1 MSQTAEQVATPV
13 ASPNSSEYASDTE
26 HDIAQ
31 EAETLLEAIG
41 AGQQVDPADEQRVML
56 TAMADLLQGFKSL
69 KSKMNVM
76 ETSLGTVSQ
85 RVVNVEN
92 SVTGIGGNRGVL
104 GTTPAPP
111 HVTARNGGR
120 SARYSLSHLPENTL
134 NTTQTLVKEYV
145 IPNDKILS
153 CSETNPV
160 TLRLIGWLYD
170 NYQHYKTTSADKS
183 KTLIMFIHKSVTKL
197 MLEKESSLKSP
208 LSTWIT
214 ETKIYECTDEQT
226 DLMLTNL
233 VRPRSRN
240 EYQTKFV
247 EAVTKPDFSKAIKF
261 DTEEWHDK
269 IYPKISKTLR
279 DIARY
284 DDYLRRFATPEQL
297 KIFPKYNWGKSKG
310 REEGLFRMVFK
321 FFAPHHEK
329 ILTLVGEEDVKKLTN
344 LDELLQKIQKM
355 NDDKNRQSEE
365 LMVRNEEMMEPL
377 DTNELIAKSK
387 ARTLQ
392 EKLRKG
398 HSDRKSSSKYPA
410 RLNLLGN
417 GDTAKQQG
425 SEDDDDHGFEA
436 EFKALMGAGYASNN
450 KKQYGKDRGLKHTSD
465 AKKLPCY
472 IHAVSGNCTAGKDC
486 IYSHEH
492 KDAQAF
498 LERELRKVLFSP
510 NYHDMIMT
518 RAKAA
523 GKIEP
528 RPKRDKSLLVTK
540 PSHSSPNRYGSHGD
554 HKQLDGQT
562 ETSPKTE
569 EKGPVN
575 QDTYST
581 TSSEASPVVS
591 DSETGS
597 GSNEGSETD

>member
-1 MSQTAEQVATPV
+1 MSQSTSTH
-13 ASPNSSEYASDTE
+13 SSEYASDNE
-26 HDIAQ
+26 HDIALG
-31 EAETLLEAIG
+31 AENLVDVMES
-41 AGQQVDPADEQRVML
+41 GQDVDPVEAQRVML
-56 TAMADLLQGFKSL
+56 TGMADLLQGFKSL

-76 ETSLGTVSQ
+76 ENNLETVSQ
-85 RVVNVEN
+85 RVITVEN
-92 SVTGIGGNRGVL
+92 NATGNVTNRGTVP
-104 GTTPAPP
+104 TTPAPP

-120 SARYSLSHLPENTL
+120 AARYSLSHLPENTL

-197 MLEKESSLKSP
+197 MLEKEGSLKSP
-208 LSTWIT
+208 LAEWIT
-214 ETKIYECTDEQT
+214 ETKIYEATDEQT
-226 DLMLTNL
+226 DIMLTNL
-233 VRPRSRN
+233 IRPKSRN
-240 EYQTKFV
+240 EYQTMFV

-269 IYPKISKTLR
+269 IYPKINKTLR
-279 DIARY
+279 DVSRY
-284 DDYLRRFATPEQL
+284 DNYLRRFATPQQL
-297 KIFPKYNWGKSKG
+297 KMYPKYNWGKSKG

-321 FFAPHHEK
+321 FFQPHHEK
-329 ILTLVGEEDVKKLTN
+329 ILTLVGEEEVKRLTS
-344 LDELLQKIQKM
+344 LDELLRKIELM

-377 DTNELIAKSK
+377 DTSELIAKSK
-387 ARTLQ
+387 AKTLQ
-392 EKLRKG
+392 DKLRKG
-398 HSDRKSSSKYPA
+398 HADRKSNSKYPA
-410 RLNLLGN
+410 RLNLLGDGN
-417 GDTAKQQG
+417 PANQQG
-425 SEDDDDHGFEA
+425 SDDDDDGFIA
-436 EFKALMGAGYASNN
+436 ELHALMGAGYFHGN
-450 KKQYGKDRGLKHTSD
+450 KKQHGDDRGLKHTSD

-472 IHAVSGNCTAGKDC
+472 KHAVSGACDAGKDC

-510 NYHDMIMT
+510 NYHDLIMT

-523 GKIEP
+523 GKIESK
-528 RPKRDKSLLVTK
+528 PKRDKSSPVTK
-540 PSHSSPNRYGSHGD
+540 PAHSSPHKHGSRGD

-562 ETSPKTE
+562 ESSPKTE
-569 EKGPVN
+569 DKVPVN
-575 QDTYST
+575 LDTYST

-591 DSETGS
+591 DSETES
-597 GSNEGSETD
+597 GTNEGSETE